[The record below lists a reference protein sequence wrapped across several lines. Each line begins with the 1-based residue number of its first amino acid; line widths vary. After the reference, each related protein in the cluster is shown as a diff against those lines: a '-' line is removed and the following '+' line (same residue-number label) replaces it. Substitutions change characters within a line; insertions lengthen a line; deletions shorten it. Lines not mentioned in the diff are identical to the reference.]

1 MQTREL
7 ITEKLRAAFAPES
20 LRVEPQALAG
30 CSQGCEARFLVH
42 IVSEAFRGKS
52 RLERQRMINAAL
64 ANELAAGVDALA
76 IHATAPG
83 EQQGPLP
90 FRIFISSPGDVSA
103 ERRRAALVIEKLA
116 KDYGRFFEIKPYLW
130 ETEPMLASGHFQDA
144 IVPPGETDIVVLILW
159 SRLGTPLPKEQYRG
173 IDGRAP
179 VTGTEWEYEAA
190 LAANSRKGVPDL
202 LAYKKKASP
211 KAEYRTAAD
220 VAELGRQLERLE
232 TFWARH
238 FVDRGEIRAAFADFD
253 DLDNFELKLENDLRR
268 LIERR
273 AGQASSGTV
282 TSASATWLTGSPFRG
297 LETYLFE
304 HAPIFFGRSDATK
317 TAVENLVEA
326 AEGERPFLLVLGAS
340 GAGKSSLA
348 QAGIVPALTVR
359 GVVPS
364 VGQWRHA
371 VVRPGGHPG
380 GPFMALATGLS
391 GLRALP
397 EMLNGQ
403 DLTALAEHL
412 RTAAAHPS
420 FPIVSALTAREKVA
434 RDKGDLLSFEEV
446 RLILVV
452 DQLEELFTLAEVTPE
467 QRKAFILCLK
477 GLMDSKR
484 VFVIATMRSDYWH
497 RAAETPQLVAL
508 AEGKCRLDLMPP
520 SQAEITEMI
529 RRPAEAAGLSF
540 EAEARSEVRLDAALA
555 EEASR
560 EPGALPLLSFL
571 LDALFLKDVQE
582 RRDTTLRYASMRA
595 LGGLKGAIATRA
607 EAAFSALP
615 PDAKAKL
622 PTVLRTLVTVS
633 RAATDATARPVPMG
647 RFAEGSPERQLVDAF
662 LHRDIRLLV
671 AGDDGAGPRIRIA
684 HEALITHWERAR
696 HQIAQDRDE
705 LRTRTAVEEAEAE
718 YRKADAR
725 HKNSYLLRDPLLA
738 NAVDLAERWHDGF
751 EKGALEFIDASYR
764 HARRWEWFVR
774 AAAAVFAL
782 TTIAASVLGYLA
794 NQERN
799 RAEQERNRAL
809 YGGGATVSLVG
820 DLVANGILSTDVAQ
834 RLLDA
839 PSKTVSDLENERGD
853 DATVAVEWHLLQTL
867 SAAYLVV
874 PGGGKIA
881 LEKAN
886 KMKALA
892 DKLTADKPDDQ
903 DYRRDLA
910 ASNVSIADALEL
922 KGDFDTA
929 LKRYG
934 EAKTVIDK
942 LIQNDPSN
950 PDLQRDMAYIQ
961 ERMGDDLYTEKDFE
975 GALSGYKTFLDL
987 VEKLAGR
994 NDAKNE
1000 WIRRLALAEERMGD
1014 ALRHLNQI
1022 DAALDRFLTY
1032 QRVAQGLVAKVEK
1045 ESPNSPNYTYQLDLL
1060 ISYER
1065 IGAIRLVQ
1073 GRQDEAIENYTF
1085 YIVGTREVAARNLQ
1099 QGDWRRFL
1107 ANGYIGRG
1115 DVLLAEGK
1123 SDAALAD
1130 FREALRIY
1138 AALVAKDKFRAS
1150 WQRNL
1155 ALTHQRIGEALQ
1167 AEGKLPEALAEFQAC
1182 SATQVDESAVDAQV
1196 EIPPLLHADCQKRT
1210 DEVTAALRGK

>member
-20 LRVEPQALAG
+20 LRVEPQVLPG
-30 CSQGCEARFLVH
+30 CSQGCEARLLIH

-52 RLERQRMINAAL
+52 RLERQRMINSVL
-64 ANELAAGVDALA
+64 ANELAAGIDAVA
-76 IHATAPG
+76 IQVTAPG
-83 EQQGPLP
+83 EQQAPPP
-90 FRIFISSPGDVSA
+90 FRVFISSPGDVSA

-144 IVPPGETDIVVLILW
+144 IVPPGETDVVVLILW

-190 LAANSRKGVPDL
+190 MAANLTKGVPDL

-211 KAEYRTAAD
+211 RAEFRTAAD

-238 FVDRGEIRAAFADFD
+238 FVDRGEIRAAFAEFD
-253 DLDNFELKLENDLRR
+253 DLESFELKLEHDLRR

-273 AGQASSGTV
+273 VGQAASKAV
-282 TSASATWLTGSPFRG
+282 ASASATWLTGSPFRG

-326 AEGERPFLLVLGAS
+326 AEGGRPFILVLGAS

-371 VVRPGGHPG
+371 VVRPGGHPD

-391 GLRALP
+391 GKGALP
-397 EMLNGQ
+397 EILSGQ
-403 DLTALAEHL
+403 DLSALAKHL
-412 RTAAAHPS
+412 QTAAAHPS
-420 FPIVSALTAREKVA
+420 FPIVSALTARERAA

-452 DQLEELFTLAEVTPE
+452 DQLEELFTLAEVTPD
-467 QRKAFILCLK
+467 QRNAFILCLK
-477 GLMDSKR
+477 GLMESKR
-484 VFVIATMRSDYWH
+484 VFVIATMRNDYWH

-508 AEGKCRLDLMPP
+508 AEGKCRLDLLPP

-540 EAEARSEVRLDAALA
+540 EAEARTEVRLDAALA

-582 RRDTTLRYASMRA
+582 RHNTTLRYASMRE

-607 EAAFSALP
+607 EAAYSALP
-615 PDAKAKL
+615 PEAKAKL
-622 PTVLRTLVTVS
+622 PIVLRTLVTVGRS
-633 RAATDATARPVPMG
+633 AAEPTARPVPMA
-647 RFAEGSPERQLVDAF
+647 RFAEGSPERQFVDAF
-662 LHRDIRLLV
+662 LHRDVRLLV
-671 AGDDGAGPRIRIA
+671 AGDDGAGPRVRVA
-684 HEALITHWERAR
+684 HEALITHWDRAR

-718 YRKADAR
+718 YRRADAR

-738 NAVDLAERWHDGF
+738 NAVDLAKHWRDTF
-751 EKGALEFIDASYR
+751 EKGTLEFIEISYR
-764 HARRWEWFVR
+764 HARWWEWFFR

-820 DLVANGILSTDVAQ
+820 ELVGNGILSTDVAQ

-853 DATVAVEWHLLQTL
+853 NATIAVEWRLLQTL

-874 PGGGKIA
+874 PGGGETA
-881 LEKAN
+881 LEMAN
-886 KMKALA
+886 KMKLLA
-892 DKLTADKPDDQ
+892 DKLTADRPGDQ
-903 DYRRDLA
+903 DYRHDLA
-910 ASNVSIADALEL
+910 ASNVSIADALEA
-922 KGDFDTA
+922 KGDFDAA
-929 LKRYG
+929 LKRYA
-934 EAKTVIDK
+934 EAKLVIDA
-942 LIQNDPSN
+942 LIRTAPAN
-950 PDLQRDMAYIQ
+950 PDLQRDLAYIQ
-961 ERMGDDLYTEKDFE
+961 ERMGDDLYAEKDYQ
-975 GALSGYKTFLDL
+975 GALSDYKTFLDI
-987 VEKLAGR
+987 VKKLAGR
-994 NDAKNE
+994 LDAKNE
-1000 WIRRLALAEERMGD
+1000 WTRRLALAEERMGD

-1022 DAALDRFLTY
+1022 DAAFDHFLAY
-1032 QRVAQGLVAKVEK
+1032 QQVAQRLVAKVER
-1045 ESPNSPNYTYQLDLL
+1045 ETPNLPNYTYQLDFL

-1073 GRQDEAIENYTF
+1073 GRHDEALENYNV
-1085 YIVGTREVAARNLQ
+1085 YIAGTKDVAARNLQ
-1099 QGDWRRFL
+1099 QGDWHRFL

-1115 DVLLAEGK
+1115 DVLLAAGK

-1130 FREALRIY
+1130 FKEALRIY

-1155 ALTHQRIGEALQ
+1155 ALTHQRLGEALQ
-1167 AEGKLPEALAEFQAC
+1167 TEGKLPEALAEFQVC
-1182 SATQVDESAVDAQV
+1182 SAMQVDELAIDAQA
-1196 EIPPLLHADCQKRT
+1196 EIPRLLHADCQKRA
-1210 DEVTAALRGK
+1210 DEVAAVLPSK